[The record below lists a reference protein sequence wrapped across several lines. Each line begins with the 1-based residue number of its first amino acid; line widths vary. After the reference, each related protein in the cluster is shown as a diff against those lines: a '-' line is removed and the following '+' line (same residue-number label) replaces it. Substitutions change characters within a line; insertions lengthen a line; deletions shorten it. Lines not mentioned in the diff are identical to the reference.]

1 MLKPLTIVAVM
12 LLLVPAN
19 ARVAAQS
26 NADARPK
33 ASTNASGS
41 QR

>member
-12 LLLVPAN
+12 LLVPAN

-33 ASTNASGS
+33 ASTSASGS